1 MIHPDLHRR
10 ARPTAGLHYRTPA
23 SRLEEACGLALA
35 IDLEIA
41 AAEVVRVSEPRP
53 ATLIGQ
59 GAVDRL
65 KQLIEEQAV
74 ALVVVDAAISP
85 VQQRNLEQAW
95 KAKVIDRTGIILEI
109 FGERARTKEGQL
121 QVELAALSYQ
131 RSRLVR
137 SWTHLE
143 RQRGGFGFIGGPG
156 ESQIE
161 IDRRLIDE
169 RIVRIKRDLEDVK
182 RTRALHRRA
191 RKRVPFPI
199 VALVGY
205 TNAGKSTLFNRL
217 TQAEVVAKD
226 LLFATLD
233 PTMRRVRLPG
243 GRDIILSDTVGFIS
257 DLPTELVAAFRATL
271 EEVLEADLI
280 LHVRDIAHPE
290 SEAQKAD
297 VEAVLES
304 LGLEHRVVHDMIEVL
319 NKIDALPAEDAE
331 RIADIARRDRQVAAV
346 SALTGAGCERLL
358 EEIEARLARDR
369 QVATYRLGHDRGG
382 DIAWLYEHGEVLER
396 HDDEQGASLK
406 VRLSAD
412 DRRRFEQG
420 RPAVQS

>member
-1 MIHPDLHRR
+1 MR
-10 ARPTAGLHYRTPA
+10 
-23 SRLEEACGLALA
+23 
-35 IDLEIA
+35 
-41 AAEVVRVSEPRP
+41 SELPR
-53 ATLIGQ
+53 
-59 GAVDRL
+59 
-65 KQLIEEQAV
+65 
-74 ALVVVDAAISP
+74 
-85 VQQRNLEQAW
+85 
-95 KAKVIDRTGIILEI
+95 
-109 FGERARTKEGQL
+109 
-121 QVELAALSYQ
+121 
-131 RSRLVR
+131 
-137 SWTHLE
+137 
-143 RQRGGFGFIGGPG
+143 
-156 ESQIE
+156 
-161 IDRRLIDE
+161 
-169 RIVRIKRDLEDVK
+169 
-182 RTRALHRRA
+182 
-191 RKRVPFPI
+191 

-331 RIADIARRDRQVAAV
+331 RIADLARRDRQVAAV